1 MIQAPFRLRAGT
13 FDIAMAV
20 FAAVAIGFAGF
31 ALPEWRL
38 FQLLSLFHVPDLL
51 PFANPPLGL
60 KARAATALLFGGGAF
75 VGVFLLMRL
84 LDRIPPARD
93 PRDADETEEAPI
105 RLRRADAHPDAPAR
119 RPLVA
124 RDLGEP
130 FELDQVAEAAPPAE
144 AEAISARA
152 REPELV
158 EFVEIE
164 PSLSPR
170 FERVAAAPPRG
181 EPGAEAPAPTTEP
194 ITAMGVDLP
203 PPSEDSLST
212 LMQRLESGLRRR
224 ETAPPPPQTHVP
236 AMPSP
241 PPAAHRAQAE
251 DSLSER
257 LRNAMSDL
265 QRLAART

>member
-1 MIQAPFRLRAGT
+1 MTQAPFRLRAGT
-13 FDIAMAV
+13 FDLAIAA

-60 KARAATALLFGGGAF
+60 KARLATAVLFGSAAF
-75 VGVFLLMRL
+75 AGVFFLMRL
-84 LDRIPPARD
+84 LDKMPPARD
-93 PRDADETEEAPI
+93 PQDADETVEAPI

-130 FELDQVAEAAPPAE
+130 LELDVIAEAATPFAAHEP
-144 AEAISARA
+144 ISARA

-158 EFVEIE
+158 EFVEVE
-164 PSLSPR
+164 APPAPR
-170 FERVAAAPPRG
+170 FERVAAPPS
-181 EPGAEAPAPTTEP
+181 PIDPAVAEAAPAPAPEP
-194 ITAMGVDLP
+194 TVALASDLP
-203 PPSEDSLST
+203 PSSEDSLST

-224 ETAPPPPQTHVP
+224 DNAVPPQVP
-236 AMPSP
+236 APAV
-241 PPAAHRAQAE
+241 PPAARAPAE
-251 DSLSER
+251 DSLS
-257 LRNAMSDL
+257 
-265 QRLAART
+265 